1 MQKTAQDSQTK
12 SGNLDRAESV
22 YAYKI
27 ARVNSEYI
35 SIKFWTLGGVVRR
48 FSAPCSE
55 LAALAG
61 QIDSAI
67 ANGEF
72 YLYLGGA
79 QFAVSER
86 LLREIRAQLSSYAVL
101 SGGSGAQAVRGGV
114 SAPPKPKAPA
124 RAERSAARQFKEEPG
139 RDSGIAKQSRK
150 GQSPFNG
157 SGTAAAH
164 TARASANFEA
174 QVARIVGEELRRAVM
189 PLLAEIDAI
198 AALLKETAAEA
209 GTFNP
214 GDMDAAN
221 APISTRRGR
230 TSVVVGRRKVS

>member
-1 MQKTAQDSQTK
+1 MQKTAQEYPRIYAVAEK
-12 SGNLDRAESV
+12 GVNAAYVRVAFWAVGSGDFNASFRVSFARAEIP
-22 YAYKI
+22 AKI
-27 ARVNSEYI
+27 AEI
-35 SIKFWTLGGVVRR
+35 D
-48 FSAPCSE
+48 
-55 LAALAG
+55 AALAEGSGVLDAGDG
-61 QIDSAI
+61 QIYEISDALL
-67 ANGEF
+67 GE
-72 YLYLGGA
+72 
-79 QFAVSER
+79 
-86 LLREIRAQLSSYAVL
+86 LRSILSSYAV
-101 SGGSGAQAVRGGV
+101 SGGSGAQAVRAGV
-114 SAPPKPKAPA
+114 SMPSKPKALA

-209 GTFNP
+209 GAFKP
-214 GDMDAAN
+214 VEMDASDM
-221 APISTRRGR
+221 PISTRCGR
-230 TSVVVGRRKVS
+230 TSVVVGRRKIS